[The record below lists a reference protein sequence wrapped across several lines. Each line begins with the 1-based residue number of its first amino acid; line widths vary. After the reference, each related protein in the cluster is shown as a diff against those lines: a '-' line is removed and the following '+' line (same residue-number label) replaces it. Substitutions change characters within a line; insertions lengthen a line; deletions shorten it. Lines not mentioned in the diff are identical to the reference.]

1 MDGILRKEQVR
12 LVLPQVPWLL
22 ILTVNSGAVE
32 AVPPQPPVSDSS
44 RLLDLEKLQRVLLYA
59 VLDDFTHLL
68 CTIYRGCRYNAGMGL
83 KQLSQFLVEHGQL
96 DAVKDHWPET
106 LLPEQPTEKVAHEPA
121 VEAKLANEEEP
132 AIDGEPA
139 EEEHPAVG
147 KKLKKGIKRKRDL
160 PRDCKR
166 GKRQRGQPTAPNAV
180 DTSKPKRATLP
191 DRVRAL
197 EDRNEQMSILETN
210 WEKEKEAL
218 LKEIQALKKDNKAK
232 VKSLRAIKVEQEDQ
246 QQLVEKIK
254 SLGSEKKDLR
264 AENKKLKKRLLETG
278 CDMKKVF
285 QKLTLVE
292 D

>member
-1 MDGILRKEQVR
+1 MLRKEQVR

-44 RLLDLEKLQRVLLYA
+44 RLLDLEKLQRVLQYA

-83 KQLSQFLVEHGQL
+83 KQLSQFLVEHDQL
-96 DAVKDHWPET
+96 DAIKHYWPET
-106 LLPEQPTEKVAHEPA
+106 LLPEQPTGKVAHEPV
-121 VEAKLANEEEP
+121 VEANLANEEEP

-147 KKLKKGIKRKRDL
+147 NKPRTGNKRKRDF
-160 PRDCKR
+160 PRDCKK
-166 GKRQRGQPTAPNAV
+166 GKKQRVQLSAANAV
-180 DTSKPKRATLP
+180 DTSKPKRVTLQ

-197 EDRNEQMSILETN
+197 EDRNEQMSFSETS
-210 WEKEKEAL
+210 WEKEREAL
-218 LKEIQALKKDNKAK
+218 LEEIQVLKKDNKAK
-232 VKSLRAIKVEQEDQ
+232 VKSLRAIKIEQEDQ

-254 SLGSEKKDLR
+254 SLGSEKRDLR